1 MFAVDL
7 TGKNI
12 YFRTG
17 VTSVDLTG
25 KTWQSVHLEE
35 DLAFLQREGLLS
47 EGDICYCGDP
57 DVPCDLHA
65 ETRPRL
71 SSTATTASSIST
83 TTNVE
88 ESSDGLVSPQPQYQP
103 FPEYIMEPFPFDSA
117 SFSSPWKQP
126 HFITGDSDHES
137 DVQDISQTKNIPD
150 PESVTGTSMSS
161 NQLLSDITEENNIVN
176 KDERQLET
184 TANLQQSVRSY
195 KTMTTAAI
203 SQTFALSQ
211 GSSSDEATFD
221 YFEAMASPVKANHTL
236 IENTTDTVSPVKA
249 NHTLTENTSDTD
261 SPVKANHTLMEN
273 SPDTV
278 SPSDNQ
284 SLECVS
290 MLSGANTEVPA
301 SSRMKY
307 KCSADSRHHIEKSR
321 MVTKTLRTAS
331 VSGKLQEVD
340 LETYEEAHASS
351 RDNEAER
358 KVELIS
364 TIHHTPQRN
373 NIQIRTQQVEESYDG
388 PTLLAQTSVK
398 DSGFSTELSDRKL
411 LTPMMTENIFGE
423 DNSISNIL
431 LSDVAE
437 SMVDNRKIVRQMG
450 KLSVEGD
457 NSLTV
462 SSSVD
467 KMESKP
473 EIISTQTN
481 DKQLIVHKKK
491 SKERRPKL
499 INLSYNDPG
508 DDSILFK
515 TYKTRKKKRGKPVNI
530 VGNKNKKADTNS
542 VSSDTSHSLTDVTE
556 LRVANGVTVPDEDQR
571 SEAVD
576 FTDGHVHDLYSH
588 GQHQEESSYQGLS
601 ADNSYHQSAFPSLS
615 ILYGEYLSTAGF
627 STDSAHALLTNL
639 ETLDAHLTQPLN
651 AETHNLV
658 NKLDIANVPA
668 RNSDRLSPVVLASDT
683 GSLKQVAASATGR
696 PTLVDAANNGIS
708 SKVHNAETDRVSPK
722 PAMPFNNIDSKAIVN
737 AVSNIHSPKSDIAAA
752 VLTYDNL
759 RHSNDVFNKQ
769 HSNDQAGLQGA
780 NDFRPDII
788 GHDTAT
794 VNSTKQDTDK
804 TNSLDATAHI
814 NSPITI
820 VSNSNKGN
828 KNIPV
833 TNITDENAAV
843 KNWTVSLLPADETV
857 KYISVEENE
866 NNTPCTN
873 LAIDIT
879 VDSKDTPEFG
889 CGGEHRLD
897 IYVSDSVSDRNI
909 SGQDEVKNKSNV
921 EGRQLLKIGE
931 FSDKKFISLDSSAS
945 EEIIDFVTVSDDE
958 TPEKKS
964 EDTRSCPECSLAVD
978 KAEDVTQS
986 HTALESIASSISKFH
1001 SQVSIAS
1008 SRSSGSGMSSL
1019 TRDFN
1024 ENVDYSERTPSLNA
1038 QASPHSIS
1046 TAVHPRSLSIGS
1058 KKVLRYFK
1066 TPSPSQ
1072 VPTGDVIP
1080 LMGLTE
1086 AQPRLCWRW
1095 LDATSCV
1102 IDDPSAIYWLSYISK
1117 G

>member
-117 SFSSPWKQP
+117 SFCSPLKQP

-137 DVQDISQTKNIPD
+137 DVQDIPQTKNI

-161 NQLLSDITEENNIVN
+161 NQLLSHITEENNIVN
-176 KDERQLET
+176 KDERRLET
-184 TANLQQSVRSY
+184 TANLQQSVSSY
-195 KTMTTAAI
+195 KTLTTSAI

-221 YFEAMASPVKANHTL
+221 YFVAMASPVKANQTL

-249 NHTLTENTSDTD
+249 NHTLTEN
-261 SPVKANHTLMEN
+261 

-284 SLECVS
+284 SLECVNK
-290 MLSGANTEVPA
+290 LSGANAEVLE
-301 SSRMKY
+301 SSRMKD

-321 MVTKTLRTAS
+321 MVTKTLSSAS

-340 LETYEEAHASS
+340 LETYEEVHASS

-358 KVELIS
+358 KMELTS
-364 TIHHTPQRN
+364 TIHHVPQRN
-373 NIQIRTQQVEESYDG
+373 NILKWTQQVEESYDG

-398 DSGFSTELSDRKL
+398 ASGFSTELSDRKL

-423 DNSISNIL
+423 DNSSSNIL

-467 KMESKP
+467 KMESQP
-473 EIISTQTN
+473 EIISTQTD

-556 LRVANGVTVPDEDQR
+556 LRAANGVTVPDEDQR

-576 FTDGHVHDLYSH
+576 FTDGHVH

-696 PTLVDAANNGIS
+696 PTLVDAANNRIS

-752 VLTYDNL
+752 VLTYHDNL
-759 RHSNDVFNKQ
+759 RHSNDVLNKQ

-788 GHDTAT
+788 GQDTAT

-804 TNSLDATAHI
+804 TNSLDTMAHI

-828 KNIPV
+828 ENIPV

-897 IYVSDSVSDRNI
+897 IYVSDSVSDQNI

-964 EDTRSCPECSLAVD
+964 EDTRSCSECSLAVE
-978 KAEDVTQS
+978 KAEEVTQS
-986 HTALESIASSISKFH
+986 HAALESIASSISKFH

-1046 TAVHPRSLSIGS
+1046 TAIHPRSLPVGS

-1080 LMGLTE
+1080 MMGLTE